1 MTTGSHYTVLARRFR
16 PQAFDDVVGQEHVSR
31 ALRNAIR
38 AGRVAHAYMFT
49 GARGVGKTSTA
60 RILAK
65 ALNCPNVVDG
75 VPCNQCEICDG
86 ISAGNDVDVLEI
98 DGASNRG
105 IDDIRSLRAN
115 VGVRS
120 MRTQFKVYIIDEVH
134 MLTKEAF
141 NALLKTLEEPPP
153 NVKFVFCTTEPNKVP
168 DTILSRCQRFDFSSI
183 NDRSIGDRLREIAK
197 AEGFEVAEDALELVA
212 RRARGSMRDS
222 QSLFDQLLAFSDG
235 TVSADD
241 VHRMLGTAGDERLV
255 EFFDAIIEH
264 RPGEVLTNLDTA
276 FGLGVQPGELMDQ
289 CIGYVRDLMVTLS
302 GGTEVPLCSVAN
314 RHREILMRQG
324 TRLGMHSVMAAFQ
337 ILSDAKNQMFRS
349 TFARTVLEMAMVQL
363 SLLENLTAIS
373 DLLSGRLPT
382 LPELR
387 APSNISTT
395 ATAGVAS
402 DAVSAAAVGEK
413 KKSESLMRASSL
425 IAPPDVSEHDDEESS
440 DFDSDESD
448 DDLHELQAT
457 NSVAVA
463 PLISPAPSASTTLSV
478 DATPPISVA
487 LEAAAAAQVAS
498 PSTPLSDISAV
509 STETTHLQPP
519 VVAIGKSAPLART
532 SLSAPPAPA
541 IEKPAPPA
549 KSEPVASLTQAD
561 CPRLFQELLKT
572 VGLTISAGLKMASDL
587 VLVAP
592 NRLEVHLD
600 SSYDFAKKVLD
611 QPESRG
617 RIEAEILK
625 LIGEPFTVNLR
636 LLASTRPK
644 PQAVVEK
651 PAEPPAATGAKNNN
665 SSKGASQATESSSKA
680 AARVVEAT
688 PPQRNLLGEVDP
700 SRDPFVRQVMEV
712 FGATVVK
719 VTVAPA
725 VKVAETEAVAEH

>member
-1 MTTGSHYTVLARRFR
+1 MNATTGSHYTVLARRFR
-16 PQAFDDVVGQEHVSR
+16 PQAFDDVVGQDHVSR

-38 AGRVAHAYMFT
+38 AGRVAHAYIFT

-75 VPCNQCEICDG
+75 VPCNQCDICDG

-134 MLTKEAF
+134 MLTREAF

-183 NDRSIGDRLREIAK
+183 NDRSIGDRLREIAA

-235 TVSADD
+235 TVSSED
-241 VHRMLGTAGDERLV
+241 VHRMLGTAGDERLL
-255 EFFDAIIEH
+255 ELFDAIIEH
-264 RPGEVLTNLDTA
+264 RPGEVLSQLDIA
-276 FGLGVQPGELMDQ
+276 FGTGVQPGELMDQ

-302 GGTEVPLCSVAN
+302 GGDAVGLASVAN
-314 RHREILMRQG
+314 RHRETLMQQAS
-324 TRLGMHSVMAAFQ
+324 RLGMHSVMAAFQ

-349 TFARTVLEMAMVQL
+349 TFARTVLEMGMVQL

-373 DLLSGRLPT
+373 ELLSGRLPT
-382 LPELR
+382 LPELP
-387 APSNISTT
+387 AGSVATNISSTGQSNT
-395 ATAGVAS
+395 ANV
-402 DAVSAAAVGEK
+402 EK
-413 KKSESLMRASSL
+413 KNIDHLIPPATKKTAPLDVLPELDEYEHES
-425 IAPPDVSEHDDEESS
+425 
-440 DFDSDESD
+440 ESD
-448 DDLHELQAT
+448 DSDDDPGH
-457 NSVAVA
+457 V
-463 PLISPAPSASTTLSV
+463 PA
-478 DATPPISVA
+478 
-487 LEAAAAAQVAS
+487 
-498 PSTPLSDISAV
+498 
-509 STETTHLQPP
+509 
-519 VVAIGKSAPLART
+519 T
-532 SLSAPPAPA
+532 SLSTITASTPPPRVEPA
-541 IEKPAPPA
+541 SA
-549 KSEPVASLTQAD
+549 PVAAVPVPAAVAQVSSLTQAD
-561 CPRLFQELLKT
+561 CPRLFQELLKC

-587 VLVAP
+587 VLVGP
-592 NRLEVHLD
+592 NRLEIHLD
-600 SSYDFAKKVLD
+600 GSYDFAKKVLD
-611 QPESRG
+611 QPDSRT

-625 LIGEPFTVNLR
+625 LTGHSMTVNLR
-636 LLASTRPK
+636 LLASTRPVAAPVQDASPVSDRSAK
-644 PQAVVEK
+644 PSNSRSATDAGAAK
-651 PAEPPAATGAKNNN
+651 PAAPPRA
-665 SSKGASQATESSSKA
+665 
-680 AARVVEAT
+680 VPEAI
-688 PPQRNLLGEVDP
+688 PQRNLLGEIDP
-700 SRDPFVRQVMEV
+700 SRDPFVRQVIET

-719 VTVAPA
+719 VTVAPSVQIA
-725 VKVAETEAVAEH
+725 DTEAAS

>member
-16 PQAFDDVVGQEHVSR
+16 PQAFDDVVGQDHVSR

-222 QSLFDQLLAFSDG
+222 QSLLDQLLAFSDG

-314 RHREILMRQG
+314 RHRDILMRQG
-324 TRLGMHSVMAAFQ
+324 TRIGMHSVMAAFQ

-382 LPELR
+382 LPELP

-395 ATAGVAS
+395 STAGAAS
-402 DAVSAAAVGEK
+402 AQALAAPVSEK
-413 KKSESLMRASSL
+413 KNSESLMRASSL
-425 IAPPDVSEHDDEESS
+425 IAPPDVSDNGDEESS
-440 DFDSDESD
+440 D
-448 DDLHELQAT
+448 DLHELHTTA
-457 NSVAVA
+457 SVAETPSVAAIPSGSAA
-463 PLISPAPSASTTLSV
+463 PLIASTPIMPAGAEAVAAARVSSSSAPSYSDSSPDTT
-478 DATPPISVA
+478 A
-487 LEAAAAAQVAS
+487 
-498 PSTPLSDISAV
+498 
-509 STETTHLQPP
+509 TTHIQPP
-519 VVAIGKSAPLART
+519 VLTKAEPAPPASVT
-532 SLSAPPAPA
+532 ALSAPPAPA
-541 IEKPAPPA
+541 ISKPAPTV
-549 KSEPVASLTQAD
+549 KSEPVSSLTQAD

-592 NRLEVHLD
+592 HRLEIQLD

-611 QPESRG
+611 QPDSRG

-644 PQAVVEK
+644 PQPVVEK
-651 PAEPPAATGAKNNN
+651 PADPPAAAGAKTN
-665 SSKGASQATESSSKA
+665 SVSRGTSQIAESAPKS
-680 AARVVEAT
+680 AARAVEAT

-700 SRDPFVRQVMEV
+700 SRDPFVRQVIEV
-712 FGATVVK
+712 FGATVVR

-725 VKVAETEAVAEH
+725 VKVAETEAVADH